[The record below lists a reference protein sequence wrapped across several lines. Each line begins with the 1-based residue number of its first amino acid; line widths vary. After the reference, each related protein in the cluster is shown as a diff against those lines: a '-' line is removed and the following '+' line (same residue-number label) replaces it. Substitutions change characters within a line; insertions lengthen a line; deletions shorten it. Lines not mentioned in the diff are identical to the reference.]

1 MIDIVRTVEDLR
13 LRVGD
18 WRRRGLTVGL
28 VPTMGALHAGH
39 LSLAR
44 RSLETRDRTVATLFV
59 NPKQFGEGEDL
70 DSYPR
75 DEKSD
80 GDKLAAAGVHLLF
93 APEASEMY
101 PDGFSTGVRVTGL
114 GDLLEGR
121 HRPGFFDGVATV
133 VSKLLNQA
141 GADTAFF
148 GEKDYQQLQVVK
160 RMVRDL
166 NIPTV
171 IEGVPTVR
179 EEDGLALSSRN
190 VYLTPEE
197 RTWAPVLHATLSRIA
212 GRLADGEPVA
222 ELEDWGRRQ
231 VLAAGFSAVDYLGV
245 YDAETL
251 SPYEAPGRPGRVL
264 GAAWLGRARLI
275 DNVAVP

>member
-1 MIDIVRTVEDLR
+1 MIETVRSVDDLR
-13 LRVGD
+13 RCVRG
-18 WRRRGLTVGL
+18 WRGEGLSVGL
-28 VPTMGALHAGH
+28 IPTMGALHAGH
-39 LSLAR
+39 IALAR
-44 RSLETRDRTVATLFV
+44 RSIDTRDRTVATLFV

-75 DEKSD
+75 DEASD
-80 GDKLAAAGVHLLF
+80 AAKLAAAGVDLLF
-93 APEASEMY
+93 APTPEEMY
-101 PDGFSTGVRVTGL
+101 PDGFATGVRVAGL

-148 GEKDYQQLQVVK
+148 GEKDYQQLHVIK

-166 NIPTV
+166 DIPTM

-179 EEDGLALSSRN
+179 EDDGLALSSRN

-197 RTWAPVLHATLSRIA
+197 RAAAPVLYQTLLTVAERVR
-212 GRLADGEPVA
+212 GGEPLA
-222 ELEDWGRRQ
+222 AMESWGCQ
-231 VLAAGFSAVDYLGV
+231 QLLAAGFSAVDYLSV
-245 YDAETL
+245 HDAETL
-251 SPYEAPGRPGRVL
+251 APHTDPARPGRVL
-264 GAAWLGRARLI
+264 AAAQLGRARLI
-275 DNVAVP
+275 DNVAV